1 MMRLLKGTMI
11 LVFLGWIAMAA
22 SLARAQEKVNR
33 EIRPASQMSGI
44 IIAPLE
50 SGKQILTAG
59 DKFIVGLA
67 KKFEVKPGD
76 HLEIFNPPPGGQKES
91 LDPFF
96 QRIGLAV
103 FLEKIGE
110 KSILCIIDHSA
121 KEVSVGDWVY
131 LLPSR

>member
-1 MMRLLKGTMI
+1 MG
-11 LVFLGWIAMAA
+11 V
-22 SLARAQEKVNR
+22 SLAWAQEKVNR
-33 EIRPASQMSGI
+33 EIRPASQMSGT

-59 DKFIVGLA
+59 DKFIVGLV

-76 HLEIFNPPPGGQKES
+76 HLEIFNQPSLGQKES
-91 LDPFF
+91 PDPFF

-103 FLEKIGE
+103 FLEKIDAGR
-110 KSILCIIDHSA
+110 ILCVIDHSV

-131 LLPSR
+131 LLPAP